1 VLIAAGLVLAVAA
14 WAFLFRLPRE
24 GLWPRT
30 WVAAP
35 MLIAYSLAALAA
47 DDRLGETLEPIT
59 PLEVGIGLGVGAA
72 WLVATQVGHRILCR
86 LFPAFLAQVNDLY
99 RIRDEGTPLWSM
111 VGAVTLMGVAE
122 ELLFRG
128 LVQGGIGLAAAV
140 AAYTLV
146 QAVEGKWALGLAALL
161 GGLVWGVLFWWR
173 DGLVAP
179 VVAHVLWTGTLT
191 FLWPL
196 KGCGSPDPTAE
207 CEAEAR
213 GPAVPTSTPS
223 TQEIP

>member
-1 VLIAAGLVLAVAA
+1 MLIAAGLVLAVAA

-30 WVAAP
+30 WLTAP
-35 MLIAYSLAALAA
+35 MLVAYALVALAA
-47 DDRLGETLEPIT
+47 DDRLRSTIEPVT
-59 PLEVGIGLGVGAA
+59 PVEVAVGLGVGGA
-72 WLVATQVGHRILCR
+72 WLVATQIGHRVLCR
-86 LFPAFLAQVNDLY
+86 MFPAFLAQVNDLY
-99 RIRDEGTPLWSM
+99 RIRDDATPVWSM
-111 VGAVTLMGVAE
+111 VGAVTLMGIAE

-128 LVQGGIGLAAAV
+128 LVQGGIGLLAAV

-161 GGLVWGVLFWWR
+161 GGLVWGLTFAWR

-179 VVAHVLWTGTLT
+179 IVAHVLWTGILT
-191 FLWPL
+191 FVWPL
-196 KGCGSPDPTAE
+196 RGCGAPDAAEE

-213 GPAVPTSTPS
+213 GPAVPTSPTI
-223 TQEIP
+223 QEIP

>member
-1 VLIAAGLVLAVAA
+1 MLIAAGLVLAIAA

-30 WVAAP
+30 WIAAP
-35 MLIAYSLAALAA
+35 MLIAYSLVALAA
-47 DDRLGETLEPIT
+47 DDRLGDTVGPLT
-59 PLEVGIGLGVGAA
+59 PVEVAAGLGVGAA
-72 WLVATQVGHRILCR
+72 WLVATQVGHRALCR
-86 LFPAFLAQVNDLY
+86 LFPAFLAQVDDLY
-99 RIRDEGTPLWSM
+99 QIRDDATPAWSM

-140 AAYTLV
+140 VAYTLV
-146 QAVEGKWALGLAALL
+146 QAIEGKWALGLAALL
-161 GGLVWGVLFWWR
+161 GGLVWGLLFAWR

-191 FLWPL
+191 FVWPL
-196 KGCGSPDPTAE
+196 
-207 CEAEAR
+207 R
-213 GPAVPTSTPS
+213 PALVPIVEPVPQETP
-223 TQEIP
+223 

>member
-1 VLIAAGLVLAVAA
+1 MLIAAGLVLAVAA

-24 GLWPRT
+24 GLWNRT

-35 MLIAYSLAALAA
+35 MLIGYSLVALAV
-47 DDRLGETLEPIT
+47 DDRLRTTLEPIT
-59 PLEVGIGLGVGAA
+59 FIEIGAGIGVGAA
-72 WLVATQVGHRILCR
+72 WLVATQVGHRVLCR

-122 ELLFRG
+122 EMLFRG
-128 LVQGGIGLAAAV
+128 LVQGGVGLLAAV
-140 AAYTLV
+140 ATYTLV

-161 GGLVWGVLFWWR
+161 GGLVWGLLFAWR

-191 FLWPL
+191 FIWPL
-196 KGCGSPDPTAE
+196 RGCGAPDAAE
-207 CEAEAR
+207 EREAEAR
-213 GPAVPTSTPS
+213 GPAVPRSPTI
-223 TQEIP
+223 QEIP

>member
-1 VLIAAGLVLAVAA
+1 VLIAAGLVLAIAA

-30 WVAAP
+30 WIAAP
-35 MLIAYSLAALAA
+35 MLIAYSLVALAA
-47 DDRLGETLEPIT
+47 DDRLGETVGPVT
-59 PLEVGIGLGVGAA
+59 PVEVAAGLGVGAA
-72 WLVATQVGHRILCR
+72 WLVATQVGHRVLCR

-99 RIRDEGTPLWSM
+99 RIRDDATPVWSM

-140 AAYTLV
+140 VAYTLV

-161 GGLVWGVLFWWR
+161 GGLVWGLLFAWR

-179 VVAHVLWTGTLT
+179 VVAHVMWTGTLT
-191 FLWPL
+191 FVWPL
-196 KGCGSPDPTAE
+196 RGCGAPDPAAE
-207 CEAEAR
+207 REAEAR
-213 GPAVPTSTPS
+213 GPAVPSPTV
-223 TQEIP
+223 QEMP

>member
-1 VLIAAGLVLAVAA
+1 VLIAAGLVLAIAA

-30 WVAAP
+30 WIAAP
-35 MLIAYSLAALAA
+35 MLIAYSLVALAA
-47 DDRLGETLEPIT
+47 DDRLGDTVGPLT
-59 PLEVGIGLGVGAA
+59 PVEVAAGLGVGAA
-72 WLVATQVGHRILCR
+72 WLVATQVGHRALCR
-86 LFPAFLAQVNDLY
+86 LFPAFLAQVDDLY
-99 RIRDEGTPLWSM
+99 QIRDDATPAWSM

-140 AAYTLV
+140 VAYTLV
-146 QAVEGKWALGLAALL
+146 QAIEGKWALGLAALL
-161 GGLVWGVLFWWR
+161 GGLVWGLLFAWR

-191 FLWPL
+191 FVWPL
-196 KGCGSPDPTAE
+196 
-207 CEAEAR
+207 R
-213 GPAVPTSTPS
+213 PALVPIVEPVPQETP
-223 TQEIP
+223 

>member
-1 VLIAAGLVLAVAA
+1 MLIVVGLVLALAA

-30 WVAAP
+30 WIAAP
-35 MLIAYSLAALAA
+35 ILIAYPLAALAA
-47 DDRLGETLEPIT
+47 DDRLGSTAGPFT
-59 PLEVGIGLGVGAA
+59 PVEVAAGLAVGGA

-99 RIRDEGTPLWSM
+99 RIRDDRTPVWSM
-111 VGAVTLMGVAE
+111 VGAVTVMGVAE

-128 LVQGGIGLAAAV
+128 LVQGGIGLLAAV

-161 GGLVWGVLFWWR
+161 GGLVWGLLFAWR

-196 KGCGSPDPTAE
+196 KGCGAADPDAE
-207 CEAEAR
+207 CEAQAR
-213 GPAVPTSTPS
+213 TPTPS
-223 TQEIP
+223 PLQEIP

>member
-1 VLIAAGLVLAVAA
+1 MLIAAGLVLAVAA

-47 DDRLGETLEPIT
+47 DGRLGETIEPIT
-59 PLEVGIGLGVGAA
+59 PLEVGIGLLAGAA
-72 WLVATQVGHRILCR
+72 WLVATQVGHRVLCR

-213 GPAVPTSTPS
+213 GPAVPMSTPS
-223 TQEIP
+223 SQETP

>member
-14 WAFLFRLPRE
+14 WAFLFRLPRG

-30 WVAAP
+30 WIVAP
-35 MLIAYSLAALAA
+35 LLIAYSLVALAA
-47 DDRLGETLEPIT
+47 DHRLGRTAGPFT
-59 PLEVGIGLGVGAA
+59 PLEVAAGLGVGAA

-99 RIRDEGTPLWSM
+99 RIRDDATPVWSM
-111 VGAVTLMGVAE
+111 VGAVALMGVAE

-140 AAYTLV
+140 VAYTLV
-146 QAVEGKWALGLAALL
+146 QAIEGKWALGLAALL
-161 GGLVWGVLFWWR
+161 GGLVWGLLFAWR

-191 FLWPL
+191 FVWPL
-196 KGCGSPDPTAE
+196 RGCGAPDPAE
-207 CEAEAR
+207 EREAEAR
-213 GPAVPTSTPS
+213 GPAGPSPTV
-223 TQEIP
+223 QEIP

>member
-1 VLIAAGLVLAVAA
+1 MLIAAGLVLAVAV
-14 WAFLFRLPRE
+14 WAFLFRLPRP

-30 WVAAP
+30 WLAAP
-35 MLIAYSLAALAA
+35 LLIAFALAALAA
-47 DDRLGETLEPIT
+47 DGRLRSTIEPVT
-59 PLEVGIGLGVGAA
+59 PVEVGIGIGVGAA

-99 RIRDEGTPLWSM
+99 RIRDEGTPVWSM
-111 VGAVTLMGVAE
+111 AGAVTLMGVAE

-161 GGLVWGVLFWWR
+161 GGLVWGLTFAWR

-196 KGCGSPDPTAE
+196 RGCGAPDPAAE
-207 CEAEAR
+207 TEAR
-213 GPAVPTSTPS
+213 NRRPL
-223 TQEIP
+223 QE

>member
-1 VLIAAGLVLAVAA
+1 MLIAAGLVLAVAA
-14 WAFLFRLPRE
+14 WVFLFRLPRE

-35 MLIAYSLAALAA
+35 MLVAYSLVALAA
-47 DDRLGETLEPIT
+47 DDRLRSTIEPVT
-59 PLEVGIGLGVGAA
+59 PLEVAIGLGVGAA

-86 LFPAFLAQVNDLY
+86 LFPTFLRQVNDLY
-99 RIRDEGTPLWSM
+99 RIRDETTPLWSM
-111 VGAVTLMGVAE
+111 AGAVALMGVAE

-140 AAYTLV
+140 VAYTLI

-161 GGLVWGVLFWWR
+161 GGLVWGVLFAWR

-179 VVAHVLWTGTLT
+179 IVAHVLWTGTLT
-191 FLWPL
+191 FVWPL
-196 KGCGSPDPTAE
+196 KGCNAPDPTE
-207 CEAEAR
+207 EREAAAR
-213 GPAVPTSTPS
+213 API
-223 TQEIP
+223 TQEVP

>member
-1 VLIAAGLVLAVAA
+1 MLIAVGLALALAA
-14 WAFLFRLPRE
+14 WVFLFRLPRE
-24 GLWPRT
+24 GLWSRT
-30 WVAAP
+30 WIAAP
-35 MLIAYSLAALAA
+35 LLIAFSLGALAA
-47 DDRLGETLEPIT
+47 DDRLGSTAGPFT
-59 PLEVGIGLGVGAA
+59 ALEVAVGVGAGAA

-99 RIRDEGTPLWSM
+99 RIRDDATPVWSM
-111 VGAVTLMGVAE
+111 VGAVTVMGVAE

-161 GGLVWGVLFWWR
+161 GGLVWGLLFAWR

-179 VVAHVLWTGTLT
+179 ILAHVLWTGALT

-196 KGCGSPDPTAE
+196 RGCGAADPTE
-207 CEAEAR
+207 EREAEAR
-213 GPAVPTSTPS
+213 GSTVPTATVQETP
-223 TQEIP
+223 